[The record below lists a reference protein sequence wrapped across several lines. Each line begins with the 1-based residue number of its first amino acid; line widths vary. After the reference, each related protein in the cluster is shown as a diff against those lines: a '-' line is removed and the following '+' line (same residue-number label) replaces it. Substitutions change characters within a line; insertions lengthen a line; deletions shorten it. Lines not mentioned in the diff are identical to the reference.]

1 MSEPAYT
8 PPRLRSILLGI
19 LATVVLMLLF
29 ALLGD
34 IVKWAGAAMLF
45 LPARLGLLHQ
55 VRADE
60 IQAVDFSLSLTQV
73 FFPQAGQ
80 YALYASDYDLLVIT
94 DTLLEAGGLPWLVI
108 LSPGGERLPV
118 TFIQR
123 GLRPYDTPLAK
134 GRPIYTFTIPSAGVY
149 TLSHPT
155 RPLVTVY
162 LVRDYVS
169 GQESFYAS
177 VLAAET
183 LGLIALGFYLIYR
196 RNGPSQRRMRAA
208 RAQKRQQVE
217 AFWEERRQRGE
228 ATPTGKPK
236 SRWDDL

>member
-8 PPRLRSILLGI
+8 HPRLHSILLGI
-19 LATVVLMLLF
+19 LAAVVLLFLF
-29 ALLGD
+29 AFLGD
-34 IVKWAGAAMLF
+34 IVKWTGAAMLF

-60 IQAVDFSLSLTQV
+60 IQAVDFSLSPAQV
-73 FFPQAGQ
+73 FFPQVGQ
-80 YALYASDYDLLVIT
+80 YALYTSNDDLLAIT

-108 LSPGGERLPV
+108 LSPEGERLPV
-118 TFIQR
+118 TFIRR

-134 GRPIYTFTIPSAGVY
+134 GRPIYTFTIPSAGIY

-155 RPLVTVY
+155 RPFLTIY

-169 GQESFYAS
+169 GQERFHAS
-177 VLAAET
+177 LLTAET
-183 LGLIALGFYLIYR
+183 PGLIALGFYLIYH
-196 RNGPSQRRMRAA
+196 RNGPSQRRMRTA

-217 AFWEERRQRGE
+217 AFWEKRRQREKE
-228 ATPTGKPK
+228 AQTGKPK